1 MLGVASLAAIALWPK
16 GMDSYVEQPG
26 AKERSGQSQ
35 HHKRAFVTDVTIVPR
50 DASVR
55 ERLSVEFLQSTDV
68 EN

>member
-1 MLGVASLAAIALWPK
+1 MLGVASFAATALWLN
-16 GMDSYVEQPG
+16 GMDSYVEQAG

-50 DASVR
+50 DAPAR
-55 ERLSVEFLQSTDV
+55 ELFSVEFLQSTGV